1 MIYCKYKNLKTN
13 FNERNILMKKDRSLD
28 HTLTQDLFGCE
39 TCPECDGAGE
49 IEIQKGPLHHFTF
62 VTDECDICKG
72 TGSL

>member
-1 MIYCKYKNLKTN
+1 
-13 FNERNILMKKDRSLD
+13 MKKDRSLD